1 MNDIELKAL
10 ELKRKAWEVLDGK
23 AEADLLFQELY
34 RLERQSPEFLDSV
47 ASQLEADNGRWSATS
62 ALPDA
67 VVKRDKST
75 QRIEEISFHALD
87 EHSRQSTGAIK
98 NEQKRGLVAS
108 EHEIDSDLVTGTDHE
123 VGSEHKTGSDHKSA
137 PDHKTEFKHIAMPR
151 NAELEMSKA
160 AEEYCER
167 LSVIVWRSDYG
178 DRAWIE
184 DFAKELNKKKDE
196 K

>member
-98 NEQKRGLVAS
+98 NEEKRGTIDA
-108 EHEIDSDLVTGTDHE
+108 EHEIGSGPVTGT
-123 VGSEHKTGSDHKSA
+123 
-137 PDHKTEFKHIAMPR
+137 DHKTEFKHIAMPR
-151 NAELEMSKA
+151 NAELEMTKA